1 VPRFHSRPVA
11 IAHPRTIRWI
21 AMVTVLVISTH
32 TSPAAQLPA
41 PGPTR
46 AAAPTPAGDTGRW
59 TPPRTPWGDPDLQ
72 GDYTNK
78 YEQGTP
84 FERPDEFSGRSIDD
98 VKGEELTAILQER
111 QDRVLLQTVLAGGD
125 PAGNLGG
132 PLHWQDQF
140 DITKGSRPWFV
151 IDPPDGK
158 IPALTAEARRRAAAR
173 QDARRGRGQ
182 ADSWI
187 DRSLYDRCITR
198 GLPGSMMPVIYGN
211 SYRIVQAPGL
221 VAIQYEMV
229 HETRVIPLEDSPH
242 VNAAIK
248 QHMGD
253 ARAHWDGTT
262 LVVVTKHF
270 RNESVYRGANP
281 ETLTVTERFT
291 PISADRIDWRVTLDD
306 ASTWARPW
314 TFGMPLVRN
323 QDEAMV
329 EYACHEGNRAMANML
344 SAARAD
350 EKRVEELAKKGIK
363 ATLSDA
369 PTAAEGER

>member
-1 VPRFHSRPVA
+1 M
-11 IAHPRTIRWI
+11 RTPP
-21 AMVTVLVISTH
+21 LP
-32 TSPAAQLPA
+32 TSPSSPLRRLACATLAAMLIATAPALIAAQGPA
-41 PGPTR
+41 ERPR
-46 AAAPTPAGDTGRW
+46 AGANPAGAEDTRW
-59 TPPRTPWGDPDLQ
+59 AAPRTPWGDPDLQ

-84 FERPDEFSGRSIDD
+84 FERPDEFSGRSLDD
-98 VKGEELTAILQER
+98 VKGEELAAILQER

-151 IDPPDGK
+151 MDPADGK
-158 IPALTAEARRRAAAR
+158 IPALTQDARQRAARRQA
-173 QDARRGRGQ
+173 ARRGRGQ

-198 GLPGSMMPVIYGN
+198 GMPGSMMPVIYGN
-211 SYRIVQAPGL
+211 SYRIVQAPGV

-229 HETRVIPLEDSPH
+229 HETRVIPLDGGAH
-242 VNAAIK
+242 VNGTIT

-253 ARAHWDGTT
+253 ARGHWEGDT
-262 LVVVTKHF
+262 LVVVSKHF
-270 RNESVYRGANP
+270 RDESVYRGANP
-281 ETLTVTERFT
+281 ATLTVTERFT
-291 PISADRIDWRVTLDD
+291 PVSAERVDWRVTLDD
-306 ASTWARPW
+306 ATTWARPW
-314 TFGMPLVRN
+314 TFGMPLARN
-323 QDEAMV
+323 TDEAMV

-350 EKRVEELAKKGIK
+350 ERRVEALAKKGIK
-363 ATLSDA
+363 ATVSDI

>member
-1 VPRFHSRPVA
+1 MPHRILASIGSMAIMAAAAALMGAPVA
-11 IAHPRTIRWI
+11 GQSGQDRRVA
-21 AMVTVLVISTH
+21 AQ
-32 TSPAAQLPA
+32 PAAPD
-41 PGPTR
+41 GER
-46 AAAPTPAGDTGRW
+46 WAA
-59 TPPRTPWGDPDLQ
+59 PRTPWGDPDLQ

-84 FERPDEFSGRSIDD
+84 FERPDEFSGRSLED
-98 VKGEELTAILQER
+98 VKGDELSQILQER

-158 IPALTAEARRRAAAR
+158 IPALTAAAR
-173 QDARRGRGQ
+173 QRIAARQSARRGRGQ
-182 ADSWI
+182 ADSWS

-198 GLPGSMMPVIYGN
+198 GMPGSMMPVIYGN

-221 VAIQYEMV
+221 VVIQYEMI
-229 HETRVIPLEDSPH
+229 HESRIIPLDGGPH
-242 VNAAIK
+242 VNPAIR

-253 ARAHWDGTT
+253 ARGHWEGDT
-262 LVVVTKHF
+262 LVVETTNF
-270 RNESVYRGANP
+270 RPESVYRDADP
-281 ETLTVTERFT
+281 VALKVTERYT
-291 PISADRIDWRVTLDD
+291 RVSHDRIDWRVTLDD
-306 ASTWARPW
+306 PNTWARPW
-314 TFGMPLVRN
+314 TFGMPLSRN
-323 QDEAMV
+323 EGEAIV
-329 EYACHEGNRAMANML
+329 EYGCHEGNRAMANIL

-350 EKRVEELAKKGIK
+350 ERRVEELARQGIK
-363 ATLSDA
+363 ATVSDI